1 MIAEPQGAPDAS
13 GAAVAAPPAPTR
25 PRYLRLTS
33 NMLISVGIVSDVLSM
48 GLAALL
54 TPLVYAL
61 FSDLY
66 FDPKMHSSGALL
78 LAFNYFLIRLS
89 RDAYAQAASQGD
101 DVGTGAILDFL
112 LAVTLAAI
120 TAAQFDV
127 IERFSRGILLIFTAL
142 SVSFFFFAR
151 IATRRV
157 AYLLM
162 RRGLV
167 GQRVAIY
174 GADEGNVRRVL
185 ELLALERV
193 PHLQIV
199 GFADDRKTRIDRE
212 PIHEVGFIGGF
223 QEVIEQARQGFLDQ
237 VLIAVPRLSQVR
249 LDAIANELSSA
260 SIDVAFLPRETLEF
274 RKRYRLAFIGDLPV
288 FKVWQQPVRDFDGVA
303 KAVQDRILAFL
314 GLILLSP
321 LLLLVALAIKLE
333 TPGPVFFR
341 QRRFGFNN
349 SVIEVLKFRSMHLE
363 KSDVSGA
370 ERTIRDDPRVTRVGR
385 FIRRFS
391 IDELPQLWNVLR
403 GEMSLVG
410 PRPHATAMRVG
421 ERYYFDAVGEYR
433 ARHRVK
439 PGITGLAQVRG
450 FRGEIATIEQ
460 AKRRV
465 DYDIYYIEHWSPLLD
480 ARIIVETVFQLIWK
494 RDVY

>member
-1 MIAEPQGAPDAS
+1 MT
-13 GAAVAAPPAPTR
+13 TR
-25 PRYLRLTS
+25 PRYLRLTT
-33 NMLISVGIVSDVLSM
+33 NTLISLGVVSDILSLV
-48 GLAALL
+48 LAALL
-54 TPLVYAL
+54 APLVYAL

-66 FDPKMHSSGALL
+66 FDPKVHGSGAVL

-89 RDAYAQAASQGD
+89 RDAYAQAASQAD

-120 TAAQFDV
+120 TAAQFD
-127 IERFSRGILLIFTAL
+127 ILEKFSRGMLVIFVVL
-142 SVSFFFFAR
+142 SVTFFFFAR
-151 IATRRV
+151 IGTRRI
-157 AYLLM
+157 AYVLM
-162 RRGLV
+162 NAGIV

-174 GADEGNVRRVL
+174 GAADGNVRRVL

-212 PIHEVGFIGGF
+212 PIHSVNFIGGF
-223 QEVIEQARQGFLDQ
+223 AELLTQAREGRLDQ
-237 VLIAVPRLSQVR
+237 VIIAVPGISQVR
-249 LDAIANELSSA
+249 LDAIANELSVA
-260 SIDVAFLPRETLEF
+260 AIDVCVLPREALEF
-274 RKRYRLAFIGDLPV
+274 RKRYRFAFIGDLPV
-288 FKVWQQPVRDFDGVA
+288 FKVWQQPVRDLDGVA
-303 KAVQDRILAFL
+303 KAIQDRVLAF
-314 GLILLSP
+314 IAIVVLSP
-321 LLLLVALAIKLE
+321 ALAIVAAAIRYE
-333 TPGPVFFR
+333 TPGPVLFR

-349 SVIEVLKFRSMHLE
+349 SVIEVLKFRSMHVDKADDTGE
-363 KSDVSGA
+363 D
-370 ERTIRDDPRVTRVGR
+370 RTVRDDPRVTRVGQ
-385 FIRRFS
+385 FIRRYS

-410 PRPHATAMRVG
+410 PRPHATVMRVG
-421 ERYYFDAVGEYR
+421 DRYYFDAVGEYR

-465 DYDIYYIEHWSPLLD
+465 DYDIYYIDHWSPLLD

>member
-1 MIAEPQGAPDAS
+1 MMADQQSVSDAPGSDS
-13 GAAVAAPPAPTR
+13 PRSTR
-25 PRYLRLTS
+25 RRYLRLTT
-33 NMLISVGIVSDVLSM
+33 NTLISLGVVSDIFSLM
-48 GLAALL
+48 FAALL
-54 TPLVYAL
+54 TPPLYAL
-61 FSDLY
+61 ISNLY
-66 FDPKMHSSGALL
+66 FDPKLHGSAAIL

-89 RDAYAQAASQGD
+89 RDAYAQAASQGN
-101 DVGTGAILDFL
+101 DVGSGAILDFL

-120 TAAQFDV
+120 TAAQFEIIDK
-127 IERFSRGILLIFTAL
+127 FSRGILFIFVAL
-142 SVSFFFFAR
+142 SVTFFFFAR
-151 IATRRV
+151 IATRRI
-157 AYLLM
+157 AYALM
-162 RRGLV
+162 NAGIV

-174 GADEGNVRRVL
+174 GADGGNVRRVL
-185 ELLALERV
+185 DLLALERV

-199 GFADDRKTRIDRE
+199 GFADDRRTRIDQE
-212 PIHEVGFIGGF
+212 PINSVKFIGGF
-223 QEVIEQARQGFLDQ
+223 AELLDQARQGHLDQ
-237 VLIAVPRLSQVR
+237 VIIAVPRISQAR
-249 LDAIANELSSA
+249 LDAIANELSVA
-260 SIDVAFLPRETLEF
+260 AIDVCVLPRETLEF
-274 RKRYRLAFIGDLPV
+274 RKRYRFAFIGDLPV
-288 FKVWQQPVRDFDGVA
+288 FGVWQQPVRDLDGVA
-303 KAVQDRILAFL
+303 KALQDRIVAFL
-314 GLILLSP
+314 ALVVLSP
-321 LLLLVALAIKLE
+321 LFAIVAAAIKFE
-333 TPGPVFFR
+333 TPGSVFFR

-349 SVIEVLKFRSMHLE
+349 SVIEVVKFRSMHVDMA
-363 KSDVSGA
+363 DVSGG
-370 ERTIRDDPRVTRVGR
+370 ERTVRDDPRVTRVGR

-410 PRPHATAMRVG
+410 PRPHATAMRIG

-480 ARIIVETVFQLIWK
+480 ARIILETVVQLIWK

>member
-1 MIAEPQGAPDAS
+1 MADQQSLSGAPANDS
-13 GAAVAAPPAPTR
+13 SVATR
-25 PRYLRLTS
+25 PRYLRLTT
-33 NMLISVGIVSDVLSM
+33 NTLISLGVVSDIISLL
-48 GLAALL
+48 LASLL
-54 TPLVYAL
+54 TPLIYGL
-61 FSDLY
+61 FSNLY
-66 FDPKMHSSGALL
+66 FDPKVHGSGAIL

-89 RDAYAQAASQGD
+89 RDAYAQAASQAD
-101 DVGTGAILDFL
+101 DVGRGAILDFL

-120 TAAQFDV
+120 TAEQFEILDK
-127 IERFSRGILLIFTAL
+127 FSRGILLIFVIL
-142 SVSFFFFAR
+142 SVTFFFFGR
-151 IATRRV
+151 IATRRI
-157 AYLLM
+157 AYVLM
-162 RRGLV
+162 KAGIV

-174 GADEGNVRRVL
+174 GADGGNVRRVL
-185 ELLALERV
+185 DLLALERV

-199 GFADDRKTRIDRE
+199 GFADDRKTRIERE
-212 PIHEVGFIGGF
+212 PINSVKFIGGF
-223 QEVIEQARQGFLDQ
+223 AELLTQARGGHLDQ
-237 VLIAVPRLSQVR
+237 VIIAVPRISQAR
-249 LDAIANELSSA
+249 LDAIATELSVA
-260 SIDVAFLPRETLEF
+260 AIDVCVLPRETLEF
-274 RKRYRLAFIGDLPV
+274 RKRYRFAFIGDLPV
-288 FKVWQQPVRDFDGVA
+288 FKVWQQPVRDLDGVA
-303 KAVQDRILAFL
+303 KALQDRALAFL
-314 GLILLSP
+314 ALVVLSP
-321 LLLLVALAIKLE
+321 LFVIVAAAIKFE
-333 TPGPVFFR
+333 TPGPVFFK

-349 SVIEVLKFRSMHLE
+349 SVIEVVKFRSMHVD
-363 KSDVSGA
+363 KADVSGA
-370 ERTIRDDPRVTRVGR
+370 ARTVRGDPRVTRVGR

-391 IDELPQLWNVLR
+391 IDELPQLWNVLQ

-480 ARIIVETVFQLIWK
+480 ARIILETVFQLIWK

>member
-1 MIAEPQGAPDAS
+1 MMAEQPGVADAQANDLS
-13 GAAVAAPPAPTR
+13 VQTR
-25 PRYLRLTS
+25 PRYLRLTT
-33 NMLISVGIVSDVLSM
+33 NTLISLGVVSDILSLM
-48 GLAALL
+48 LASLL
-54 TPLVYAL
+54 TPPLYAL
-61 FSDLY
+61 FSNLY
-66 FDPKMHSSGALL
+66 FDPKVHGSAAIL

-89 RDAYAQAASQGD
+89 RDAYVQAASQAD
-101 DVGTGAILDFL
+101 DVGSGAILDFL

-120 TAAQFDV
+120 TAAQFEIIDK
-127 IERFSRGILLIFTAL
+127 FSRGVLVIFVLL
-142 SVSFFFFAR
+142 SVTFFFFAR
-151 IATRRV
+151 IATRRL
-157 AYLLM
+157 AYVLM
-162 RRGLV
+162 TAGIV

-174 GADEGNVRRVL
+174 GADGGNVGRVL
-185 ELLALERV
+185 DLLALERV

-199 GFADDRKTRIDRE
+199 GFADDRKTRIERE
-212 PIHEVGFIGGF
+212 AINSVKYIGGF
-223 QEVIEQARQGFLDQ
+223 NELLEQARQGRLDQ
-237 VLIAVPRLSQVR
+237 VIIAVPRISQAR
-249 LDAIANELSSA
+249 LDAIAKELSFA
-260 SIDVAFLPRETLEF
+260 AIDVCVLPRETLEF
-274 RKRYRLAFIGDLPV
+274 RKRYRFAFIGDLPV
-288 FKVWQQPVRDFDGVA
+288 FKVWQQPVRDLDGIA
-303 KAVQDRILAFL
+303 KAVQDRVIAFL
-314 GLILLSP
+314 ALIVLSP
-321 LLLLVALAIKLE
+321 FLAIVAAAIKID

-349 SVIEVLKFRSMHLE
+349 SVIEVLKFRSMRVDMA
-363 KSDVSGA
+363 DVSGA
-370 ERTIRDDPRVTRVGR
+370 ARTVRDDPRVTRVGR

-391 IDELPQLWNVLR
+391 IDELPQLWNVFR

-480 ARIIVETVFQLIWK
+480 ARIILETVFQLIWK

>member
-1 MIAEPQGAPDAS
+1 MT
-13 GAAVAAPPAPTR
+13 TR
-25 PRYLRLTS
+25 PRYLRLTT
-33 NMLISVGIVSDVLSM
+33 NTLISLGVVSDIVSLV
-48 GLAALL
+48 LAALL
-54 TPLVYAL
+54 APLVYAL

-66 FDPKMHSSGALL
+66 FDPKVHGSGAVL

-89 RDAYAQAASQGD
+89 RDAYAQAASQAD

-120 TAAQFDV
+120 TAAQFD
-127 IERFSRGILLIFTAL
+127 ILEKFSRGMLVIFVVL
-142 SVSFFFFAR
+142 SVTFFFFAR
-151 IATRRV
+151 IGTRRI
-157 AYLLM
+157 AYVLM
-162 RRGLV
+162 NAGIV

-174 GADEGNVRRVL
+174 GAADGNVRRVL

-212 PIHEVGFIGGF
+212 PIHSVNFIGGF
-223 QEVIEQARQGFLDQ
+223 AELLTQARAGHLDQ
-237 VLIAVPRLSQVR
+237 VIIAVPGISQVR
-249 LDAIANELSSA
+249 LDAIANELSVA
-260 SIDVAFLPRETLEF
+260 AIDVCVLPREALEF
-274 RKRYRLAFIGDLPV
+274 RKRYRFAFIGDLPV
-288 FKVWQQPVRDFDGVA
+288 FKVWQQPVRDLDGVA
-303 KAVQDRILAFL
+303 KAIQDRVLAF
-314 GLILLSP
+314 IAIVVLSP
-321 LLLLVALAIKLE
+321 ALAIVAAAIRYE
-333 TPGPVFFR
+333 TPGPVLFR

-349 SVIEVLKFRSMHLE
+349 SVIEVLKFRSMHVDKADDTGE
-363 KSDVSGA
+363 D
-370 ERTIRDDPRVTRVGR
+370 RTVRDDPRVTRVGQ
-385 FIRRFS
+385 FIRRYS

-410 PRPHATAMRVG
+410 PRPHATVMRVG
-421 ERYYFDAVGEYR
+421 DRYYFDAVGEYR

-465 DYDIYYIEHWSPLLD
+465 DYDIYYIDHWSPLLD